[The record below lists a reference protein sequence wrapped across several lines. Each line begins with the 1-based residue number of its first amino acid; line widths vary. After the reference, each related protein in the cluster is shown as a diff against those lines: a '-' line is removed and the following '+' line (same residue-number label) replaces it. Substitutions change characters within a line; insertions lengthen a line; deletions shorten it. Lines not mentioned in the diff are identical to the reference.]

1 MEMLEFW
8 ISIWASVGV
17 QHVGPDGQP
26 LAWYEWIYAN
36 PGEVVRMNEPEF
48 VVSVPQHAVP
58 CEVAHRE
65 EWEMIIMGQFVSF
78 LYGEYGKLLEYLRF
92 SFFWQ
97 LHWV

>member
-1 MEMLEFW
+1 M
-8 ISIWASVGV
+8 

-58 CEVAHRE
+58 CEVADRE
-65 EWEMIIMGQFVSF
+65 LGDHHGQCSL

-92 SFFWQ
+92 RFHQ
-97 LHWV
+97 HLH